1 MNLIS
6 LADDE
11 DPDMHGRMSKK
22 GGKQIMHFS
31 GLREEA
37 DCISNATDGHVSD
50 PMLELLFLRRGGIMR
65 KREKVLFVFL
75 GVLHYLSRVCVVTP
89 TRIYDMSLR
98 FTLDTLRQG
107 KGDWLLVPYKEH

>member
-1 MNLIS
+1 MS
-6 LADDE
+6 LMSVADDE

-31 GLREEA
+31 GLRRED

-65 KREKVLFVFL
+65 KREKVLWVFL
-75 GVLHYLSRVCVVTP
+75 AVLHYMSKVCMPTP
-89 TRIYDMSLR
+89 TTIYDTSFR